1 MGCFFSHS
9 LKHVA
14 STDGTYDTRERVV
27 SSRGT
32 NQLQKKAVS
41 SYWDTT
47 HSISQDTSN
56 TQTATAVLKPLDKVM
71 TMFGAGIVTMVQ
83 GTQVR
88 IVLTD
93 WVLANN
99 QQVFIYALPNSVKLV
114 SRSIPNTIGL
124 SAVES
129 QNVAIAISKP

>member
-1 MGCFFSHS
+1 
-9 LKHVA
+9 VA

>member
-1 MGCFFSHS
+1 
-9 LKHVA
+9 
-14 STDGTYDTRERVV
+14 VV